1 VFEQVFNGKHVW
13 LSVTAIPIVEPDG
26 TVEHLVVRFVDIS
39 ERKHQH
45 DKLQFLVESNKILSI
60 TTDFVE
66 RLREKARL
74 TVPNLAD
81 WCTVTIANP
90 DGTLSRVAIV
100 HRDPSK
106 VLLVEELANRSAKE
120 MRASDSVLNVVQTGV
135 AQFHPFVTT
144 EMLERNGI
152 SRERLALA
160 QQLQVCSSMTVPIM
174 SRGKALG
181 ALSLAYAESGRHYTP
196 EDLDFVQ
203 RFCHHIGV
211 LVDNARLYQEIKK
224 RDNAKDSF
232 LATLSHELRNPLA
245 PIKSALELFRMQ
257 YSDPAFLETVSV
269 IEHQF
274 DHLTKLLNDL
284 LDVTRYSRGKIDIA
298 LSRIDLCDAVRH
310 TVNIISPFLKQ
321 KEITLNVSVPQEAM
335 WVQGDQTRI
344 EQAIMNILH
353 NAEKF
358 TPSRGIMWVHVRTKG
373 SQVLVSVRDT
383 GAGIEPHVL
392 ANIFELGA
400 TKSNHTTTGLGIG
413 LVLVKEIMT
422 LHEGTVE
429 AHSKGLGQGSE
440 FTLSFPLLH
449 ADVAVAGV

>member
-1 VFEQVFNGKHVW
+1 
-13 LSVTAIPIVEPDG
+13 
-26 TVEHLVVRFVDIS
+26 
-39 ERKHQH
+39 
-45 DKLQFLVESNKILSI
+45 
-60 TTDFVE
+60 
-66 RLREKARL
+66 
-74 TVPNLAD
+74 
-81 WCTVTIANP
+81 
-90 DGTLSRVAIV
+90 
-100 HRDPSK
+100 
-106 VLLVEELANRSAKE
+106 
-120 MRASDSVLNVVQTGV
+120 
-135 AQFHPFVTT
+135 
-144 EMLERNGI
+144 
-152 SRERLALA
+152 
-160 QQLQVCSSMTVPIM
+160 
-174 SRGKALG
+174 
-181 ALSLAYAESGRHYTP
+181 
-196 EDLDFVQ
+196 
-203 RFCHHIGV
+203 
-211 LVDNARLYQEIKK
+211 
-224 RDNAKDSF
+224 
-232 LATLSHELRNPLA
+232 
-245 PIKSALELFRMQ
+245 
-257 YSDPAFLETVSV
+257 
-269 IEHQF
+269 
-274 DHLTKLLNDL
+274 
-284 LDVTRYSRGKIDIA
+284 
-298 LSRIDLCDAVRH
+298 VRH